1 MSILLAIYKTKLQT
15 IYQSLIIRKPLI
27 LIQITHLFH
36 LILRQFIWSSLL
48 EPGMAIFPACR
59 CQRKITCAEVLLPPA
74 ACSSVLPMFI
84 PESKSTIDNNNA
96 AAFFNRFIVTLHSEN
111 VLLINYLIAI
121 SSPSSTSSL
130 SGASNFSA
138 RFLS

>member
-1 MSILLAIYKTKLQT
+1 
-15 IYQSLIIRKPLI
+15 
-27 LIQITHLFH
+27 
-36 LILRQFIWSSLL
+36 
-48 EPGMAIFPACR
+48 
-59 CQRKITCAEVLLPPA
+59 
-74 ACSSVLPMFI
+74 MFI

-96 AAFFNRFIVTLHSEN
+96 AVFFNRFIVTLHSEN
-111 VLLINYLIAI
+111 APLINYLIAI